1 LAVNLH
7 LTEKDPANGGAEKQF
22 SESVA
27 GYDKK
32 DGLEAFDVAR
42 CDAKQGIIDFD
53 GFWIIGRTRHVTPLG
68 VSVHG
73 NIAQTHGCFAAI
85 FPTFPSTN
93 RMDSMRKQAGM
104 NRQITLASR
113 PKGKPGRE
121 NFKLVEAAVPEP
133 QDTQVLLETL
143 YLSLDPYMRGRMSE
157 GPSYAEPV
165 KLGDVMVGGTV
176 SRVVRSRHSKFKE
189 GELVLSFSGW
199 QDYALS
205 DGRDLVPLGDMQ
217 HPSYALGVLGM
228 PGFTAYM
235 GLVDIGQ
242 PKAGETLVV
251 AAASG
256 AVGSVVGQVGKILG
270 CRVVGIAGSEDKCR
284 FVKEEL
290 GFDECLNHRDEKLA
304 EVLASA
310 CPQGIDI
317 YFENVGGKVFEAVL
331 PLLNAKARIPVCGL
345 IADYNRTSL
354 PEGPDRSGLLM
365 SLILRKRLR
374 MQGFIIMMDYGHRFQ
389 EFKQPME
396 QWLREG
402 RVKYREDVVEGL
414 EKAPEAFMGLL
425 EGANF
430 GKLVVKV

>member
-1 LAVNLH
+1 
-7 LTEKDPANGGAEKQF
+7 
-22 SESVA
+22 VA

-32 DGLEAFDVAR
+32 DGLEALDISS
-42 CDAKQGIIDFD
+42 CDSKQGIIDFD
-53 GFWIIGRTRHVTPLG
+53 GFLIIGRTRHVTPLR

-73 NIAQTHGCFAAI
+73 NIAQIRERFAAV
-85 FPTFPSTN
+85 FPTFPSTL
-93 RMDSMRKQAGM
+93 RRIPMRKQTGL
-104 NRQITLASR
+104 NRQIVLASR
-113 PKGKPGRE
+113 PKGKPGHE
-121 NFKLVEAAVPEP
+121 NFKLVETPVPEP
-133 QDTQVLLETL
+133 QDSQVLLETL

-176 SRVVRSRHSKFKE
+176 SRVVRSRHAKFKE
-189 GELVLSFSGW
+189 GDLVLSYSGW

-205 DGRDLVPLGDMQ
+205 EARDLVSLGDMQ
-217 HPSYALGVLGM
+217 HPSLALGVLGM

-242 PKAGETLVV
+242 PRAGETLVV

-270 CRVVGIAGSEDKCR
+270 CRVIGIAGSDDKCR
-284 FVKEEL
+284 FVKEDL

-304 EVLASA
+304 DALSAA

-317 YFENVGGKVFEAVL
+317 YFENVGGKVFDAVL

-354 PEGPDRSGLLM
+354 PEGPDRLGLLM
-365 SLILRKRLR
+365 STILRKRLH

-402 RVKYREDVVEGL
+402 RIKYREDIVEGL